1 MFEIVVKN
9 DLTKFKC
16 LLLRHEVFCVYFDVL
31 GLQNKVIKLSSAFH
45 QQSPQ
50 LENTSLG
57 S

>member
-9 DLTKFKC
+9 DVIKFKC
-16 LLLRHEVFCVYFDVL
+16 LLLRHEVFCVFFDVL